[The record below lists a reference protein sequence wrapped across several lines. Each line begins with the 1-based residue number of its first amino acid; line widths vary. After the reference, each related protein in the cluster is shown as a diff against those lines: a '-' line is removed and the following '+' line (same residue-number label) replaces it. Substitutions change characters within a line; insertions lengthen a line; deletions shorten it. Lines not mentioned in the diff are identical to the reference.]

1 MRTSVRPRD
10 IEKLEHPNGCQDAE
24 YAVFSSHWCA
34 NGTLKHQT
42 IRKMTGEQS
51 VDCSLG
57 KIESLMCTVSPVQRT
72 CEDGRSF
79 EWAPIGLRDM
89 YNAGGAVLSATLE
102 KNGDGVRGVAEVS
115 ASGFLS
121 CSGCTALRRAGI
133 PVALIDQYTCD
144 TRFCGEDQPSLS

>member
-1 MRTSVRPRD
+1 MRPRD
-10 IEKLEHPNGCQDAE
+10 IEKLEHPDGCHDAE
-24 YAVFSSHWCA
+24 YAVLSSHWCA
-34 NGTLKHQT
+34 NGTLKHQS

-57 KIESLMCTVSPVQRT
+57 TIESLMCTVSPVQCT

-89 YNAGGAVLSATLE
+89 YNAGGAVLSAKLE
-102 KNGDGVRGVAEVS
+102 KNGDGVRGVAQVN
-115 ASGFLS
+115 AFCFLS
-121 CSGCTALRRAGI
+121 CPGCRAVQRADI

-144 TRFCGEDQPSLS
+144 TRLYCEFQPEL